1 MTSCSLRRAVFAIC
15 SISKGYGILKFMT
28 GISILLSELDSSY
41 SKEWD
46 LIRKAYA
53 ELVSVE
59 EYDKLLTVLN
69 NYSHQIR
76 KIEQCLPPIKVWDS
90 LKRVCLDNAYWKDRV
105 DEAIK
110 KAIETDRILNNWDIL
125 SREGWSIPP
134 NTHAS
139 QFLMIPNDEVEIE
152 RMMNGFF
159 CQLDLDDLLSRVLWY
174 LSQVIDI
181 LCPFVENALYEAKS
195 CYENGFYTAT
205 CMLLFSVLDRILI
218 SIQRDSDRN
227 QRGWRET
234 GKKASINR
242 FCELENNTPIKA
254 YFYIHM
260 VNNCAGVFFEKAN
273 DFQESPRVLNRNFL
287 DHGMQKDLVKRVD
300 CEKLFLYLYNLS
312 FVVYSIS

>member
-1 MTSCSLRRAVFAIC
+1 
-15 SISKGYGILKFMT
+15 MT

-46 LIRKAYA
+46 LIRKTYA

-59 EYDKLLTVLN
+59 KYDKLLTDLN
-69 NYSHQIR
+69 NSSNQIL
-76 KIEQCLPPIKVWDS
+76 KIEECLPPNEVLDS
-90 LKRVCLDNAYWKDRV
+90 LKRVCSDNAYCKNRV

-110 KAIETDRILNNWDIL
+110 KVIETDRILNNWDTL

-152 RMMNGFF
+152 KMMNGFF

-174 LSQVIDI
+174 LSQVTDI

-254 YFYIHM
+254 HFYIHM

-287 DHGMQKDLVKRVD
+287 DHGMQKDLVKSVD

>member
-69 NYSHQIR
+69 NYSNQIR
-76 KIEQCLPPIKVWDS
+76 KIEECLPPIKVWDS

-139 QFLMIPNDEVEIE
+139 QFLMIPND
-152 RMMNGFF
+152 
-159 CQLDLDDLLSRVLWY
+159 
-174 LSQVIDI
+174 
-181 LCPFVENALYEAKS
+181 
-195 CYENGFYTAT
+195 
-205 CMLLFSVLDRILI
+205 
-218 SIQRDSDRN
+218 
-227 QRGWRET
+227 
-234 GKKASINR
+234 
-242 FCELENNTPIKA
+242 
-254 YFYIHM
+254 
-260 VNNCAGVFFEKAN
+260 
-273 DFQESPRVLNRNFL
+273 
-287 DHGMQKDLVKRVD
+287 
-300 CEKLFLYLYNLS
+300 
-312 FVVYSIS
+312 